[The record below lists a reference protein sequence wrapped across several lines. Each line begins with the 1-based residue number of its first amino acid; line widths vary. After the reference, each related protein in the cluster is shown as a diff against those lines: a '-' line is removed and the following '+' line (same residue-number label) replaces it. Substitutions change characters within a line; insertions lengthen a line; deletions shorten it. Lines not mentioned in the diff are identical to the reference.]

1 MPMTTTI
8 TSPAIFLLF
17 TSSSYRVRT
26 STPPC
31 HLPIS
36 RSAFF
41 RPNSAFKQSPRS
53 SPLSSSHFPI
63 DYVVLLQFMYVLFA
77 EFEFVV
83 CLLPRLRISQKAS
96 TFSKHRHFVPFCCSS
111 NPGVNPGTT
120 DESSKE
126 STIDLQLPR
135 RSLLVQFTC
144 DACGERTK
152 RLINRLAY
160 ERGTVF
166 VQCSGC
172 LQHHK
177 LVDNLGLV
185 VEYDFRTETIESE
198 D

>member
-1 MPMTTTI
+1 MTTTI
-8 TSPAIFLLF
+8 TSPATFLLF

-26 STPPC
+26 STPHC
-31 HLPIS
+31 HLPFS

-41 RPNSAFKQSPRS
+41 KPNSAFKQS
-53 SPLSSSHFPI
+53 
-63 DYVVLLQFMYVLFA
+63 
-77 EFEFVV
+77 
-83 CLLPRLRISQKAS
+83 PRLRISQKAS
-96 TFSKHRHFVPFCCSS
+96 TFSKHRHLVPFCCSS
-111 NPGVNPGTT
+111 NPGVNPGST

-126 STIDLQLPR
+126 SSIDLQLPR

-185 VEYDFRTETIESE
+185 VEYDFRTETIESV